1 MTKYSSL
8 GPSGSQES
16 TLEPYD
22 PDLSSSFELQG
33 PLSFSRCLFF
43 VRFVSTY
50 WNKYWDQSGG
60 LSSVVDC
67 LRPLIA

>member
-8 GPSGSQES
+8 GPSGLQES
-16 TLEPYD
+16 TLKPYD
-22 PDLSSSFELQG
+22 PDLSSSFKQQG

-43 VRFVSTY
+43 VRFMSTY
-50 WNKYWDQSGG
+50 WNKYWGQSRGQ
-60 LSSVVDC
+60 SSIVDL